1 MSCRRKLAA
10 CFETND
16 MKRSNSLDAL
26 RGFAILAMVLS
37 SSIAFGIL
45 PDWMYHAQTPPP
57 WHKFNPELPG
67 ITWVDLVFPFF
78 LFSMG
83 AAIPLALHKKEKFA
97 AIGGLLQ
104 RFILLIF
111 FALFTL
117 HARAWVQS
125 PTPGWQEQLISIGAF
140 VLLCFLFIRM
150 ESKIPRI
157 IALTAAV
164 AFLFYKGVN
173 VYKSDIIILVL
184 ANMAF
189 FGSVLWWLT
198 AKQPLIRLGVL
209 PFIAAI
215 FLAADTPGSWAE
227 AIYNWSPLPWMFKFY
242 YLKYLF
248 IIVPGTFA
256 GEWLLQAVP
265 EIRATDKRKWMLIAG
280 GAFLLVV
287 VNVVCL
293 FSRQLIL
300 NLALSA
306 LIGTLMLVWAS
317 GVKTWRNYLQAGV
330 YLLWLGLFFDCTQG
344 GIKKDPSNYSYYFV
358 SGGLAFLV
366 ILGFSVL
373 EYYGYATRIIRY
385 LAINGR
391 NPMVAYVAGNLL
403 LLPLLRL
410 TGAIELFSAME
421 QNVWLGVL
429 RGLLFTGIVSLITL
443 FFVHRKWYWK
453 T

>member
-1 MSCRRKLAA
+1 
-10 CFETND
+10 

-57 WHKFNPELPG
+57 SHQFNPALPG

-83 AAIPLALHKKEKFA
+83 AAIPLALHKKVENRLSV
-97 AIGGLLQ
+97 ISGLVQ

-111 FALFTL
+111 FAIFTL
-117 HARAWVQS
+117 HARAS
-125 PTPGWQEQLISIGAF
+125 AGWENQLIAISAF
-140 VLLCFLFIRM
+140 VLLCFVFIRM
-150 ESKIPRI
+150 DAKIPKI

-164 AFLFYKGVN
+164 AFLFYKGVD

-189 FGSVLWWLT
+189 FGSVIWWLT
-198 AKQPLIRLGVL
+198 AKHPLFRLGVL

-215 FLAADTPGSWAE
+215 FMAADTPGSWAE
-227 AIYNWSPLPWMFKFY
+227 AVYNWSPLPWMYKFY

-248 IIVPGTFA
+248 IILPGTFA
-256 GEWLLQAVP
+256 GEWLLLSVP
-265 EIRATDKRKWMLIAG
+265 AIPTWDKRKWMMIAG
-280 GAFLLVV
+280 GAFLLVI

-293 FSRQLIL
+293 FSRQVVL
-300 NLALSA
+300 NLVLSA
-306 LIGTLMLVWAS
+306 LIGTFMLVLATKVQAW
-317 GVKTWRNYLQAGV
+317 KNYLQAGV

-358 SGGLAFLV
+358 TGGLAFLV
-366 ILGFSVL
+366 ILGFTVL

-385 LAINGR
+385 LAVNGR

-403 LLPLLRL
+403 LLPLLKL
-410 TGAIELFSAME
+410 TGAIDLLSAME
-421 QNVWLGVL
+421 HNVWLGVL
-429 RGLLFTGIVSLITL
+429 RGLLFTGVVSLITI
-443 FFVHRKWYWK
+443 FFVHRKWFWK

>member
-1 MSCRRKLAA
+1 
-10 CFETND
+10 

-57 WHKFNPELPG
+57 SHKFNPELPG

-83 AAIPLALHKKEKFA
+83 AAIPLALHAKKKVL
-97 AIGGLLQ
+97 GVLGQ

-111 FALFTL
+111 FAVFTL
-117 HARAWVQS
+117 HTRDQ
-125 PTPGWQEQLISIGAF
+125 QFISIGAF

-150 ESKIPRI
+150 ESQVPKY

-164 AFLFYKGVN
+164 TFLVYKGVD

-189 FGSVLWWLT
+189 FGGITWWLT
-198 AKQPLIRLGVL
+198 AKQPLLRLGVL
-209 PFIAAI
+209 PFIAAV
-215 FLAADTPGSWAE
+215 FLAAETPGSWAE
-227 AIYNWSPLPWMFKFY
+227 AIYNWSPLPWMYKFY

-248 IIVPGTFA
+248 IILPGTFA
-256 GEWLLQAVP
+256 GEWLLLSVP
-265 EIRATDKRKWMLIAG
+265 EIPAWDKRKWMMIAG
-280 GAFLLVV
+280 GAFLLVI

-293 FSRQLIL
+293 FSRQVVL
-300 NLALSA
+300 NLALSV
-306 LIGTLMLVWAS
+306 LIGTFMLVMATKVQAW
-317 GVKTWRNYLQAGV
+317 KNYLQAGV
-330 YLLWLGLFFDCTQG
+330 YLLWLGLCFDCTQG

-358 SGGLAFLV
+358 TGGLAFLTV
-366 ILGFSVL
+366 LGFMVL
-373 EYYGYATRIIRY
+373 EYYGYCKRIISY

-403 LLPLLRL
+403 LLPLLKL
-410 TGAIELFSAME
+410 TGAIDLFSAME
-421 QNVWLGVL
+421 HNVWLGVL
-429 RGLLFTGIVSLITL
+429 RGLLFTGIVSLITV
-443 FFVHRKWYWK
+443 FFVQRKWYWK

>member
-1 MSCRRKLAA
+1 
-10 CFETND
+10 

-57 WHKFNPELPG
+57 SHQFNPALPG

-83 AAIPLALHKKEKFA
+83 AAIPLALHNKEKVL
-97 AIGGLLQ
+97 GLLAQ
-104 RFILLIF
+104 RFVLLIF
-111 FALFTL
+111 FAVFTL
-117 HARAWVQS
+117 HTRNLQF
-125 PTPGWQEQLISIGAF
+125 ISIGAF

-150 ESKIPRI
+150 ESKIPKI
-157 IALTAAV
+157 IALTTAV
-164 AFLFYKGVN
+164 TFLIYKGVD

-189 FGSVLWWLT
+189 FGGIIWWLT
-198 AKQPLIRLGVL
+198 AKQPLLRLGVL
-209 PFIAAI
+209 PFIAAV
-215 FLAADTPGSWAE
+215 FLAAETPGSWAE
-227 AIYNWSPLPWMFKFY
+227 AIYNWSPLPWMYKFY

-248 IIVPGTFA
+248 IILPGTFA
-256 GEWLLQAVP
+256 GEWLLLSIP
-265 EIRATDKRKWMLIAG
+265 EIPAWDKRKWMMIAG
-280 GAFLLVV
+280 GAFLLVI

-293 FSRQLIL
+293 FSRQVVL
-300 NLALSA
+300 NLALSV
-306 LIGTLMLVWAS
+306 LIGIFMLVMAAKVQAW
-317 GVKTWRNYLQAGV
+317 KNYLQAGV
-330 YLLWLGLFFDCTQG
+330 YLLWLGLCFDCTQG

-358 SGGLAFLV
+358 TGGLAFITV
-366 ILGFSVL
+366 LGFMVL
-373 EYYGYATRIIRY
+373 EYYGYCKRIISY

-403 LLPLLRL
+403 LLPVLKL
-410 TGAIELFSAME
+410 TGAIDLLSAME
-421 QNVWLGVL
+421 HNVWLGVL
-429 RGLLFTGIVSLITL
+429 RGLLFTGIVSLITI
-443 FFVHRKWYWK
+443 FFVQRKWYWK

>member
-1 MSCRRKLAA
+1 
-10 CFETND
+10 

-57 WHKFNPELPG
+57 SHQFNPAVPG

-83 AAIPLALHKKEKFA
+83 AAIPLALHNKEKVL
-97 AIGGLLQ
+97 GGLAQ
-104 RFILLIF
+104 RFILLVF
-111 FALFTL
+111 FAVFTL
-117 HARAWVQS
+117 HTRNQ
-125 PTPGWQEQLISIGAF
+125 QFISIGAF

-164 AFLFYKGVN
+164 TFLIWKGVD

-189 FGSVLWWLT
+189 FGGIIWWLT
-198 AKQPLIRLGVL
+198 AKQPLLRLGVL
-209 PFIAAI
+209 PFIAAV
-215 FLAADTPGSWAE
+215 FLAAETPGSWAE
-227 AIYNWSPLPWMFKFY
+227 AIYNWSPLPWMYKFY

-248 IIVPGTFA
+248 IILPGTFA
-256 GEWLLQAVP
+256 GEWLLLSVP
-265 EIRATDKRKWMLIAG
+265 EIPAWDKRKWMMIAG
-280 GAFLLVV
+280 GAFLLVI
-287 VNVVCL
+287 VNVVYL
-293 FSRQLIL
+293 FSRQVVL
-300 NLALSA
+300 NLVLSV
-306 LIGTLMLVWAS
+306 LIGTFMLVMATKVQAW
-317 GVKTWRNYLQAGV
+317 KNYLQAGV
-330 YLLWLGLFFDCTQG
+330 YLLWLGLCFDCTQG

-358 SGGLAFLV
+358 TGGLAFLTV
-366 ILGFSVL
+366 LGFMVL
-373 EYYGYATRIIRY
+373 EYYGYCQRIIGY

-403 LLPLLRL
+403 LLPLLKL
-410 TGAIELFSAME
+410 TGAIDLLSAME
-421 QNVWLGVL
+421 HNVWLGVL
-429 RGLLFTGIVSLITL
+429 RGLVFTGIVSLITI
-443 FFVHRKWYWK
+443 FFVRRKWYWK

>member
-1 MSCRRKLAA
+1 
-10 CFETND
+10 

-57 WHKFNPELPG
+57 SHTFNPELPG

-83 AAIPLALHKKEKFA
+83 AAIPLALHTKKKVF
-97 AIGGLLQ
+97 GGLVQ
-104 RFILLIF
+104 RFILLVF
-111 FALFTL
+111 FAVFTL
-117 HARAWVQS
+117 HTRNQ
-125 PTPGWQEQLISIGAF
+125 QFISIGAF
-140 VLLCFLFIRM
+140 VLLCFLFIRL
-150 ESKIPRI
+150 ESKIPKI

-164 AFLFYKGVN
+164 TFLIYKGVD

-189 FGSVLWWLT
+189 FGGIIWWLT
-198 AKQPLIRLGVL
+198 AKQPLLRLGVL
-209 PFIAAI
+209 PFIAAV
-215 FLAADTPGSWAE
+215 FLAAETPGSWAE
-227 AIYNWSPLPWMFKFY
+227 AIYNWSPLPWMYKFY

-248 IIVPGTFA
+248 IILPGTFA
-256 GEWLLQAVP
+256 GEWLLLSVP
-265 EIRATDKRKWMLIAG
+265 EIPAWDKRKWMMIAA
-280 GAFLLVV
+280 GAFLLVI

-293 FSRQLIL
+293 FSRQVVL
-300 NLALSA
+300 NLALSV
-306 LIGTLMLVWAS
+306 LIGIFMLVMATKVQAW
-317 GVKTWRNYLQAGV
+317 KNYLQAGV
-330 YLLWLGLFFDCTQG
+330 YLLWLGLCFDCTQG

-358 SGGLAFLV
+358 TGGLAFLTV
-366 ILGFSVL
+366 LGFMVL
-373 EYYGYATRIIRY
+373 EYYGYCQRIIGY

-403 LLPLLRL
+403 LLPLLKL
-410 TGAIELFSAME
+410 TGAIDLLSAME
-421 QNVWLGVL
+421 HNVWLGVL
-429 RGLLFTGIVSLITL
+429 RGLVFTGIVSLITI
-443 FFVHRKWYWK
+443 FFVQRKWYWK

>member
-1 MSCRRKLAA
+1 
-10 CFETND
+10 

-45 PDWMYHAQTPPP
+45 PEWMYHAQTPPP
-57 WHKFNPELPG
+57 GHQFNPELPG

-83 AAIPLALHKKEKFA
+83 AAIPLALHSKKVVW
-97 AIGGLLQ
+97 GSLVQ
-104 RFILLIF
+104 RFILLTF
-111 FALFTL
+111 FAVFTL
-117 HARAWVQS
+117 HTRPDPIIA
-125 PTPGWQEQLISIGAF
+125 IGAF

-150 ESKIPRI
+150 ESKIPKI

-164 AFLFYKGVN
+164 AFLIYKGVD

-189 FGSVLWWLT
+189 FGGIIWWLT
-198 AKQPLIRLGVL
+198 AKQPLLRLGVL
-209 PFIAAI
+209 PFIAAV

-227 AIYNWSPLPWMFKFY
+227 AVYNWSPLPWMYKFY

-248 IIVPGTFA
+248 IILPGTFA
-256 GEWLLQAVP
+256 GEWLMLSVP
-265 EIRATDKRKWMLIAG
+265 AIPAWDKRKWMAIAG
-280 GAFLLVV
+280 GAFLLVI

-293 FSRQLIL
+293 FSRQVVL
-300 NLALSA
+300 NLVLSV
-306 LIGTLMLVWAS
+306 LIGTCMLLIAAKVQAW
-317 GVKTWRNYLQAGV
+317 KNYLQAGV
-330 YLLWLGLFFDCTQG
+330 YLLWLGLCFDCTQG

-358 SGGLAFLV
+358 TGGLAFLV
-366 ILGFSVL
+366 VLGFMIL
-373 EYYGYATRIIRY
+373 EYYGYGKRVISY
-385 LAINGR
+385 LAANGR

-410 TGAIELFSAME
+410 TGAIEWFSAME
-421 QNVWLGVL
+421 HNVWLGVL
-429 RGLLFTGIVSLITL
+429 RGLLFTGIVSGITL
-443 FFVHRKWYWK
+443 FFVQRKWYWK

>member
-1 MSCRRKLAA
+1 MKHKLPVKAGSLLSVQI
-10 CFETND
+10 D

-57 WHKFNPELPG
+57 SHKFNPELPG

-83 AAIPLALHKKEKFA
+83 AAIPLALHAKKNVLS
-97 AIGGLLQ
+97 LLGQ
-104 RFILLIF
+104 RFVLLVL
-111 FALFTL
+111 FAVFTL
-117 HARAWVQS
+117 HARDQ
-125 PTPGWQEQLISIGAF
+125 QFISIGAF

-150 ESKIPRI
+150 ESKIPKI

-164 AFLFYKGVN
+164 TFLIYKGVD

-189 FGSVLWWLT
+189 FGGITWWLT
-198 AKQPLIRLGVL
+198 AKQPLLRLGVL

-215 FLAADTPGSWAE
+215 FLAAETPGSWAE
-227 AIYNWSPLPWMFKFY
+227 VIYNWSPLPWMYKFY

-248 IIVPGTFA
+248 IILPGTFA
-256 GEWLLQAVP
+256 GEWLLLSVP
-265 EIRATDKRKWMLIAG
+265 EIPVWDKRKWMLITG
-280 GAFLLVV
+280 GAFLLVI

-293 FSRQLIL
+293 FSRQVVL
-300 NLALSA
+300 NLTLSV
-306 LIGTLMLVWAS
+306 LIGAFMLVMATKVQAW
-317 GVKTWRNYLQAGV
+317 KNYLQAGV
-330 YLLWLGLFFDCTQG
+330 YLLWLGLCFDCTQG

-358 SGGLAFLV
+358 TAGLAFLTV
-366 ILGFSVL
+366 LGFMVL
-373 EYYGYATRIIRY
+373 EYYGYCKRMIGY

-403 LLPLLRL
+403 LLPLLKL
-410 TGAIELFSAME
+410 TGAIDLLSAME
-421 QNVWLGVL
+421 HNVWLGVL
-429 RGLLFTGIVSLITL
+429 RGLLFTGIVSLITI
-443 FFVHRKWYWK
+443 FFVRRKWYWK